1 VKKRSLKEQ
10 FGTGFGDWYP
20 ADDECDGGYGY
31 GGGDRQR
38 FRDGRCIERGIGDDE
53 CGYGGGDRQRSRGER
68 CIERERGRGMTDY
81 NNYTKTDLEDVIND
95 IMNFYVSIGRQ
106 PADWVVDEDIWE
118 RAKEIADESNPDNY
132 WAFVTYMYKKL
143 GGRIG

>member
-1 VKKRSLKEQ
+1 MKKRSLKEEQ
-10 FGTGFGDWYP
+10 FRTGFGDWYP

-31 GGGDRQR
+31 GGGGRQR
-38 FRDGRCIERGIGDDE
+38 FRDK
-53 CGYGGGDRQRSRGER
+53 R
-68 CIERERGRGMTDY
+68 CIERERGGGMTDY
-81 NNYTKTDLEDVIND
+81 TYTKTDLEDVIND

>member
-1 VKKRSLKEQ
+1 MKKRSLKEEQ
-10 FGTGFGDWYP
+10 FRTGFGDWYP
-20 ADDECDGGYGY
+20 ARDDECDDGYGY

-38 FRDGRCIERGIGDDE
+38 FRDERCIEREIVDDE
-53 CGYGGGDRQRSRGER
+53 YGCEGGDRQRFGDGR
-68 CIERERGRGMTDY
+68 CIERGRGMTDY
-81 NNYTKTDLEDVIND
+81 TKIDLEDVIND

-118 RAKEIADESNPDNY
+118 RAKEIADESDPDNY
-132 WAFVTYMYKKL
+132 WAFVTYMYKQL

>member
-1 VKKRSLKEQ
+1 MKKRSLKEQ
-10 FGTGFGDWYP
+10 FRTGFGDWYS
-20 ADDECDGGYGY
+20 ARDDECDSRCGY

-38 FRDGRCIERGIGDDE
+38 FRDGRCI
-53 CGYGGGDRQRSRGER
+53 
-68 CIERERGRGMTDY
+68 ERGRGMTDY